1 MNCLAVP
8 QVEPAQPGL
17 AQQIVES
24 LLPAGTTTPKLLPL
38 LFPMTRDADV
48 RETHHR
54 KAAEDIIDMLNAG
67 QSVAMVTIG
76 DPTIYSTCF
85 MLNTKLKTKDLLWRL
100 CPELLQL
107 QQQLARQASLCQNRK
122 IDPNY
127 SRSQYFR

>member
-8 QVEPAQPGL
+8 QVEPNQPGL

-54 KAAEDIIDMLNAG
+54 KAAEDIIDMLDAG

-85 MLNTKLKTKDLLWRL
+85 YVKHKVEDKGFAVEVVRNSFNYSSS
-100 CPELLQL
+100 
-107 QQQLARQASLCQNRK
+107 QQGRHRFVRTER